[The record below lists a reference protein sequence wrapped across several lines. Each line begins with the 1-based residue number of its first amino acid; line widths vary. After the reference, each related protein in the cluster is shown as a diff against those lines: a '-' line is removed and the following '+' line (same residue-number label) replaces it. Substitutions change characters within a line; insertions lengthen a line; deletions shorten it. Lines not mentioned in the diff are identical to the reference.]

1 MLPFIVISK
10 HRLTRVSASVRHPFF
25 FFSRRTSPL
34 GTYSL
39 RNVLSSVLC
48 HFESPMAVQSGWA
61 AQFFFMFDL
70 VKCVVF
76 NNLRKS
82 LRFKKVCRSRMV
94 LGYKNYVFND
104 CTKHYVLSWS
114 RRSYTAKEATELQ
127 PISFPLPP
135 TSLCIWRMCKDS
147 SFVRFILLW
156 TRLTRSYTTFNKNKS
171 HEQSAFVHDVV
182 ELCDVPLRNWGN
194 ITKML
199 RKFVPT
205 RFHVN
210 GNFWII
216 RVASGRVCST
226 ASCAHLWFR

>member
-25 FFSRRTSPL
+25 FFSPNQPSGYVQPTKCTKQR
-34 GTYSL
+34 
-39 RNVLSSVLC
+39 SVSFWEPHGC
-48 HFESPMAVQSGWA
+48 AKRMGCAV
-61 AQFFFMFDL
+61 FFMFDL

-76 NNLRKS
+76 NSLRKS

-94 LGYKNYVFND
+94 LGYKNYFFND

-226 ASCAHLWFR
+226 ASCAYLWFR